1 MQRRTHE
8 PNVMGND
15 RVEWAGTCS
24 LGPLPPVEPV
34 CRRFWLIVLD
44 GLGIGQPEVGGAW
57 ADDQGADTF
66 ASVEQ
71 AADGLDLP
79 NLARLGL
86 RPLLAGLAGATDA
99 WAQGSSARL
108 IPLSLGK
115 DTLTGHWE
123 LAGIVT
129 DQLMRTFPDGLP
141 QALLDRLAAA
151 FGRGVLGGMP
161 ASGTAVID
169 RYGTAHLRTG
179 KPIIYTSADSVIQ
192 IAAHI
197 DVIAKEEL
205 YRLCALAREVAQ
217 GEWLVGR
224 VIARP
229 FYGEP
234 GRFRRDGAG
243 RRDYSV
249 IPPGP
254 TVLDAAFDAGIEVV
268 AIGKINDIFGG
279 RGISRSIKASGND
292 AVIQALDELR
302 SSVPERRQIIFANLN
317 DFDSLY
323 GHRRDAVGFGAAL
336 EHFDAALAS
345 LLPSTATGEEIMAIT
360 ADHGCDPGHAGS
372 DHTRETVPL
381 FVAGASWPPA
391 CLGTVEGLTAVA
403 GLIAGGF
410 GLQGF
415 NFWSRKTI
423 TSVG

>member
-1 MQRRTHE
+1 
-8 PNVMGND
+8 
-15 RVEWAGTCS
+15 
-24 LGPLPPVEPV
+24 
-34 CRRFWLIVLD
+34 
-44 GLGIGQPEVGGAW
+44 
-57 ADDQGADTF
+57 
-66 ASVEQ
+66 
-71 AADGLDLP
+71 
-79 NLARLGL
+79 
-86 RPLLAGLAGATDA
+86 
-99 WAQGSSARL
+99 
-108 IPLSLGK
+108 
-115 DTLTGHWE
+115 
-123 LAGIVT
+123 
-129 DQLMRTFPDGLP
+129 
-141 QALLDRLAAA
+141 
-151 FGRGVLGGMP
+151 
-161 ASGTAVID
+161 
-169 RYGTAHLRTG
+169 
-179 KPIIYTSADSVIQ
+179 
-192 IAAHI
+192 
-197 DVIAKEEL
+197 
-205 YRLCALAREVAQ
+205 
-217 GEWLVGR
+217 
-224 VIARP
+224 
-229 FYGEP
+229 
-234 GRFRRDGAG
+234 
-243 RRDYSV
+243 V